1 MGRCRGARRGG
12 EGVPKLP
19 ANTSGSSAVTRG
31 ARAAAAPRC
40 AGCAEGRP
48 AGRIVFTHTWLFL
61 APARPA
67 ARPARGSQGS
77 RRAVRTPPCRW
88 WGRSRNQRCCQE
100 GAALCSSLL
109 GPHGH
114 RCPSGPWVWARLSC
128 CLCGLWPPQEVVRG
142 ITVNMVSASMVRAG
156 VAELAPLLLSSLPGT
171 SLVMRGRCRGCA
183 GGGGVVPGFF
193 GRGTAHLS
201 SVRLPPAPSPS
212 SHREI
217 TVCAPLSLGVPSECS
232 VGSSVCVWQAVPAPF
247 CVCSQWP
254 GAGLQPLLCRH
265 YLGRG

>member
-1 MGRCRGARRGG
+1 MTGLWGKTRSDFLLASTRSQAAGERFILNLPVPVSDSRWVAPKRAGAISEGPGEPRCVGRCRGARRGG

-19 ANTSGSSAVTRG
+19 ANTSQSSSVTRG

-88 WGRSRNQRCCQE
+88 RGRSRNRWRCQE

-128 CLCGLWPPQEVVRG
+128 CLCGLRPPQEVVHG
-142 ITVNMVSASMVRAG
+142 IAVNTVSASMV
-156 VAELAPLLLSSLPGT
+156 
-171 SLVMRGRCRGCA
+171 
-183 GGGGVVPGFF
+183 
-193 GRGTAHLS
+193 
-201 SVRLPPAPSPS
+201 
-212 SHREI
+212 
-217 TVCAPLSLGVPSECS
+217 
-232 VGSSVCVWQAVPAPF
+232 
-247 CVCSQWP
+247 
-254 GAGLQPLLCRH
+254 
-265 YLGRG
+265 